1 MIPPAAGDV
10 TVDPGREADLRAPVE
25 RTDRAGRVWKVFAV
39 VVTVAL
45 FAGLLA
51 YGFTQNGD
59 LPSALIGR
67 TAPDFALADMDT
79 GQLLSL
85 RDLRGKV
92 VVLNYWA
99 SWCVSCRKEH
109 PNFVA
114 AWDRYRDRGV
124 VFVGVLFQD
133 TAGNAQKYMKEL
145 GGDWP
150 TLLDPGSRTAMDYG
164 VYGVPETFFIG
175 RDGVVATKQ
184 IGPTSYPALIDRIEA
199 LLSAPGKGSSGAR

>member
-1 MIPPAAGDV
+1 MSFQAAGDH
-10 TVDPGREADLRAPVE
+10 TLEAAREGEAPAPAE
-25 RTDRAGRVWKVFAV
+25 HPARPRRTWKVAAV
-39 VVTVAL
+39 VAAVTL

-67 TAPDFALADMDT
+67 TAPDFTLADMDT
-79 GQLLSL
+79 GQPLSL

-133 TAGNAQKYMKEL
+133 TADNARKYKKEL

-150 TLLDPGSRTAMDYG
+150 TVLDPGSRTALDYG

-175 RDGVVATKQ
+175 RDGVIVKKQ
-184 IGPTSYPALIDRIEA
+184 IGPTSYPQLIDRIEA
-199 LLSAPGKGSSGAR
+199 LLREPGKGSAGAR